1 MWGNPR
7 QVLLTNGSILVRQVQ
22 LLMLWNTAEC
32 VSHHMQRT
40 FPIPH
45 IQRQFLQFFQH
56 RSLPTTQV
64 RLRLQMQQGFV
75 VGIHDSALAIQVAP
89 PPLTGFVNGKEF
101 FVDNGPVA
109 FRRRVFCTKILH
121 RVQLPIGFLQKH
133 CANRIVTCIR
143 VNYEFLVKS
152 R

>member
-1 MWGNPR
+1 
-7 QVLLTNGSILVRQVQ
+7 
-22 LLMLWNTAEC
+22 
-32 VSHHMQRT
+32 MQRA

-75 VGIHDSALAIQVAP
+75 VGVHNSALTIQVAP
-89 PPLTGFVNGKEF
+89 PPLTGLVNGKELL
-101 FVDNGPVA
+101 VNNGPVA
-109 FRRRVFCTKILH
+109 FCRGVFRTKILY

>member
-1 MWGNPR
+1 MRGNPR

-22 LLMLWNTAEC
+22 LLMLQNTAEC

-89 PPLTGFVNGKEF
+89 PPLTGLVNGKKF
-101 FVDNGPVA
+101 LVNNGPVA
-109 FRRRVFCTKILH
+109 FRRRVFGTKILH
-121 RVQLPIGFLQKH
+121 RVQLSIGFLQKY
-133 CANRIVTCIR
+133 CTNRIVTCMR
-143 VNYEFLVKS
+143 VNYKFLVKS
-152 R
+152 Q

>member
-1 MWGNPR
+1 
-7 QVLLTNGSILVRQVQ
+7 
-22 LLMLWNTAEC
+22 
-32 VSHHMQRT
+32 
-40 FPIPH
+40 
-45 IQRQFLQFFQH
+45 
-56 RSLPTTQV
+56 
-64 RLRLQMQQGFV
+64 MQQWFV
-75 VGIHDSALAIQVAP
+75 VGVHDSALAIQVAP
-89 PPLTGFVNGKEF
+89 PPLTGLVNGKELL
-101 FVDNGPVA
+101 VNNGPVA

>member
-22 LLMLWNTAEC
+22 LLMLRNTAEC

-45 IQRQFLQFFQH
+45 IQQQFLQFFQH
-56 RSLPTTQV
+56 CSLPTTQV
-64 RLRLQMQQGFV
+64 RLDQQMEQGFV
-75 VGIHDSALAIQVAP
+75 VGVHHSALAIQVAP
-89 PPLTGFVNGKEF
+89 PLLASLVDGKELFVN
-101 FVDNGPVA
+101 NGPVA
-109 FRRRVFCTKILH
+109 FCWRVFCTKILH
-121 RVQLPIGFLQKH
+121 RAQLPIGFLQKH

>member
-1 MWGNPR
+1 MGHPR
-7 QVLLTNGSILVRQVQ
+7 QVLLTNGSILIRQVQ
-22 LLMLWNTAEC
+22 LLMLRNTAEC
-32 VSHHMQRT
+32 VSHYMQRT

-56 RSLPTTQV
+56 RSLPTTQL

-75 VGIHDSALAIQVAP
+75 VGVHYSALAIQVAL
-89 PPLTGFVNGKEF
+89 PLLICLVDGKEF
-101 FVDNGPVA
+101 FVNNGPVA
-109 FRRRVFCTKILH
+109 FCRRVFSTKIL
-121 RVQLPIGFLQKH
+121 RQVPLLIGFLQKH
-133 CANRIVTCIR
+133 CTNRIVTCIR

>member
-1 MWGNPR
+1 MQGNPR

-22 LLMLWNTAEC
+22 LLMLRNMAEC

-45 IQRQFLQFFQH
+45 IQQQFLQFFQH
-56 RSLPTTQV
+56 HSLPTTQV
-64 RLRLQMQQGFV
+64 RLHLQMQQWFV
-75 VGIHDSALAIQVAP
+75 VGVHDSALAIQVAL

-101 FVDNGPVA
+101 FVDNGPVT
-109 FRRRVFCTKILH
+109 FCWRVFYTKTLY

-133 CANRIVTCIR
+133 CANRIITCIH
-143 VNYEFLVKS
+143 VTYEFLFKS